1 MVRDPAA
8 FRLLNDQDHG
18 DDDEL
23 GGAIRRVERALVSAI
38 DPMIDAGLE
47 AEHRI
52 VLAGGM
58 LGMAEGA
65 SVAWMA
71 LSAGSADDTSDEDK
85 RAEAD
90 RIAQRVASLMWAGL
104 RSVHSD

>member
-1 MVRDPAA
+1 
-8 FRLLNDQDHG
+8 
-18 DDDEL
+18 
-23 GGAIRRVERALVSAI
+23 
-38 DPMIDAGLE
+38 MIDAGLE

-65 SVAWMA
+65 SVAWMT
-71 LSAGSADDTSDEDK
+71 LSAGASADASDEEK
-85 RAEAD
+85 RIEAD
-90 RIAQRVASLMWAGL
+90 RIAQRVAGLMWAGL